1 MSGWTLCIDFGT
13 AFSKAA
19 AAPDDAWEKFD
30 PKRIRP
36 LAIGGADGGRSP
48 FLLDSAIFVDDDRIL
63 FGNAAVARGDAL
75 SEQKRMALKSFKT
88 LLSVSDLDRALNTAP
103 ARSIDPH
110 RAFTMRDLIV
120 LYLAYL
126 SQAVERA
133 VANDAMLTG
142 AGAAAFEF
150 RYAAPAWRRGDS
162 AGLHSHVMRLFG
174 EADAVRG
181 AVDLSAPGGVSIDAA
196 KQALAAT
203 RSTSAPAQMG
213 LIFEAT
219 AAAAY
224 TSIGLKVDAPAMIVL
239 DMGAGTTDIAVLAR
253 AGNRVEELLDAQVT
267 LKQAG
272 DYIDRVIANLALEA
286 ARLKT
291 TGQQAELWSAMMRD
305 MRDFKETLF
314 AEGRA
319 SIRHEGKKITIA
331 MKDVTRAKDF
341 RAFETDLADAYE
353 DALET
358 ARRYAVTDGG
368 REIQSVAVGG
378 GAAAPFIQAMI
389 RTKPRRGGVKV
400 TPKPATPD
408 WAHAPEFRG
417 NLAPVFPQLAIAI
430 GGALAPREMLAAGA

>member
-1 MSGWTLCIDFGT
+1 
-13 AFSKAA
+13 
-19 AAPDDAWEKFD
+19 
-30 PKRIRP
+30 
-36 LAIGGADGGRSP
+36 
-48 FLLDSAIFVDDDRIL
+48 
-63 FGNAAVARGDAL
+63 
-75 SEQKRMALKSFKT
+75 
-88 LLSVSDLDRALNTAP
+88 
-103 ARSIDPH
+103 
-110 RAFTMRDLIV
+110 
-120 LYLAYL
+120 
-126 SQAVERA
+126 
-133 VANDAMLTG
+133 
-142 AGAAAFEF
+142 
-150 RYAAPAWRRGDS
+150 
-162 AGLHSHVMRLFG
+162 
-174 EADAVRG
+174 
-181 AVDLSAPGGVSIDAA
+181 
-196 KQALAAT
+196 
-203 RSTSAPAQMG
+203 
-213 LIFEAT
+213 
-219 AAAAY
+219 
-224 TSIGLKVDAPAMIVL
+224 
-239 DMGAGTTDIAVLAR
+239 MGAGTTDIAVLAR